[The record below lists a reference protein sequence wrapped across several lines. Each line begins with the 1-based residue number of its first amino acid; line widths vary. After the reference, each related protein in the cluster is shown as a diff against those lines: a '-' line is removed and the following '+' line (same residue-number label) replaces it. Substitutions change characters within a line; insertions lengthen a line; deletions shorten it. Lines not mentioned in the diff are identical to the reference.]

1 MHRSD
6 SVRAVSDSLTRV
18 CVALASAAALT
29 ACGGDQQVSSNQL
42 GYDTGVAP
50 GSEGLSLLEGLL
62 LYLLAPAAILL
73 VVAAL
78 VWLPGML
85 RGTGYRPGRGW
96 SAAPLW
102 FGGPPDPTAA
112 VEAAT
117 PGSMARGGASGSW

>member
-1 MHRSD
+1 MRRSD

-18 CVALASAAALT
+18 YVALASAAALT
-29 ACGGDQQVSSNQL
+29 ACGGQQVSSQQL

-62 LYLLAPAAILL
+62 LYLLAPAAILF

-85 RGTGYRPGRGW
+85 RGTGYRPGRAW